1 MLKSRHSTEP
11 GSVLR
16 RRAPARRPGDPQR
29 RGGQTIV
36 EFALVVP
43 LFVVLLIGIIE
54 FGFALNAVLAVNFA
68 TREAALVAAEA
79 GNGDG
84 ADCVILQ
91 KIEDSISA
99 PAEDARI
106 SSVLIFKS
114 DRLGT
119 KLATNTYLRTGSTS
133 CVFPGPVTVTVPY
146 SLTPAAPAG
155 ENYMD
160 IKRCNVLAGCPAN
173 APLPLTTA
181 VDQIGVEV
189 TYVYN
194 WRTPLS
200 ALLNLNGPG
209 YTIVKANSMRMEPI
223 L

>member
-1 MLKSRHSTEP
+1 MHHSNGRDAAGRLRLFSRLRTAP
-11 GSVLR
+11 GSRTR
-16 RRAPARRPGDPQR
+16 RTPGQAL
-29 RGGQTIV
+29 V

-54 FGFALNAVLAVNFA
+54 FGFALNAVLATNFA

-91 KIEDSISA
+91 KIEDSISP
-99 PAEDARI
+99 PAEDVKI
-106 SSVLIFKS
+106 SQVQIFKTN
-114 DRLGT
+114 RIGT
-119 KLATNTYLRTGSTS
+119 KLATNTYLRSGPGTT
-133 CVFPGPVTVTVPY
+133 CTFPGPVTVTVPY
-146 SLTPAAPAG
+146 TLSG
-155 ENYMD
+155 GQNYED

-173 APLPLTTA
+173 APLPATTA

-200 ALLNLNGPG
+200 SLLNLNGPG
-209 YTIVKANSMRMEPI
+209 YTIVKSNSMRMEPI

>member
-1 MLKSRHSTEP
+1 MASNPTRIHLPRIAI
-11 GSVLR
+11 R
-16 RRAPARRPGDPQR
+16 RRRPGLATAGR
-29 RGGQTIV
+29 RDGQTIV

-43 LFVVLLIGIIE
+43 LFVILLIGIIE

-84 ADCVILQ
+84 ADCIILQ
-91 KIEDSISA
+91 KIEDSISP
-99 PAEDARI
+99 PAEDNKI
-106 SSVLIFKS
+106 ESVLIFKS

-119 KLATNTYLRTGSTS
+119 KLATNTYNRTGSMS
-133 CVFPGPVTVTVPY
+133 CTFPGAVVVTVPY

-160 IKRCNVLAGCPAN
+160 TNRCNILAGCPAKG
-173 APLPLTTA
+173 PLPATIA

-189 TYVYN
+189 KYIYK

-200 ALLNLNGPG
+200 ALLNLSGTG